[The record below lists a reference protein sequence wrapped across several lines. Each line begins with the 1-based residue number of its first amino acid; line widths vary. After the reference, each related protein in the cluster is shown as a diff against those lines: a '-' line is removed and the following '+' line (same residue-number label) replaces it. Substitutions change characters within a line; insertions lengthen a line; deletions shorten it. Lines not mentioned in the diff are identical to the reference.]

1 MSEEKVEK
9 DFSNG
14 LKAYSV
20 SEQAAKAGPRRQ
32 IKTKE
37 ILVGHIGNKMFY
49 ELFDPGLQCHSTEY
63 VFPGES
69 GTLLSSSQGCSE
81 EVRLSL

>member
-9 DFSNG
+9 GFSSG
-14 LKAYSV
+14 LEAYSV

-37 ILVGHIGNKMFY
+37 IPAPPVT
-49 ELFDPGLQCHSTEY
+49 STE
-63 VFPGES
+63 GS
-69 GTLLSSSQGCSE
+69 
-81 EVRLSL
+81 R